1 MKIRFLPTLLVAAL
15 LTTAIAPAA
24 TANDLTDVGY
34 LDQTALASL
43 PAFVSVNRQLAA
55 YKAQLDRQFATA
67 MRAARTP
74 ADRQRVAAQFQQQYS
89 NEQRTLAGPAFM
101 RAQLAIASVASSKNL
116 SVVVDKR
123 IIIYGGQDITQQVLH
138 VLQSSQSIL
147 PLGTAPPPSE
157 IGFVDQ
163 SALEN
168 SPQVKAASDQMAA
181 FAEQQ
186 RRLYAAQFA
195 HAASDAQ
202 KQQIAAAYTAAMTNK
217 QNEVLKPLLD
227 HVQDVTGQVAR
238 RKGLILIIDHAD
250 ILYGGTDITT
260 DVQNALSK

>member
-1 MKIRFLPTLLVAAL
+1 MKKRFFPTLFAAAL
-15 LTTAIAPAA
+15 LTTAVAPAA

-34 LDQTALASL
+34 LDQSALASL

-55 YKAQLDRQFATA
+55 FKAQLDRQFAAA
-67 MRAARTP
+67 MRSAPTP
-74 ADRQRVAAQFQQQYS
+74 ADRQRVSAQFQQRFSDQ
-89 NEQRTLAGPAFM
+89 QRTLAGPAFM
-101 RAQLAIASVASSKNL
+101 RAQLAIASVASSRNL
-116 SVVVDKR
+116 SVIVDKR
-123 IIIYGGQDITQQVLH
+123 IIIYGGQDITQQVLRL
-138 VLQSSQSIL
+138 LQSSQSIL

-168 SPQVKAASDQMAA
+168 SPQVKAASDQMTA

-186 RRLYAAQFA
+186 RRIYAPQLA
-195 HAASDAQ
+195 HATSDAQ
-202 KQQIAAAYTAAMTNK
+202 RQQVTAAYSAAMTNR
-217 QNEVLKPLLD
+217 QNQVLKPLLD

-238 RKGLILIIDHAD
+238 RKGLLLVIDHAD
-250 ILYGGTDITT
+250 ILYGGADITT

>member
-147 PLGTAPPPSE
+147 PL
-157 IGFVDQ
+157 DQ